1 MQLQLERFEM
11 SLDELNISIESRGS
25 SLSTAHV
32 TKKLKKPDDSLKKLA
47 ISDNKAK
54 RKYTKQARIQQ
65 EQKVII
71 PGDNLSPPP
80 SCSPLSS
87 QSSQFSNSL
96 SFSSSVVSL
105 PYTTSATEMRDESAI
120 YNQYLNQFEAHF
132 AFKCGYQTADDDN
145 NSSQIKL
152 NEYTNFDFDNE
163 NSMDSNDE
171 SFSTEMGCKR
181 DRTGA
186 VLTQQRQAANMRERR
201 RMQSINDAFEGLRI
215 HLPTLP
221 YEKKIS
227 KVETLKLA
235 IGYINFL
242 TDLLNK
248 DTRYSSQSSS
258 SKEVKKFVYTF
269 KDFDYASNSLIG
281 HSLSWKNSRE
291 LNLTQNR
298 TFVSKLWHITSII
311 KADEEL
317 KTYSTSE
324 SGCTKAKMSLSLS
337 DNEDER
343 SDSEDE
349 DEFGDDQIK
358 QKSNHVV
365 LNEHELLFQYH
376 KSDKDVENLNGL
388 LPLQQQDSPAEPFY
402 SQQTGASY
410 YTATGNSAGY
420 ETTAFMNKN
429 NSYINQPSYYN
440 ELPRA
445 SYNFNETDK
454 TNKYY
459 SDLNNNLN
467 GCHSLSQ
474 HGIENIPEGMQLPI
488 DQSNGYQH
496 HNSVYFS
503 NNYSGLNNG
512 QYCYNMIN
520 PDDNIMSINNNNF
533 NDYSFNNQSFYQS

>member
-1 MQLQLERFEM
+1 M
-11 SLDELNISIESRGS
+11 
-25 SLSTAHV
+25 
-32 TKKLKKPDDSLKKLA
+32 
-47 ISDNKAK
+47 
-54 RKYTKQARIQQ
+54 
-65 EQKVII
+65 
-71 PGDNLSPPP
+71 
-80 SCSPLSS
+80 
-87 QSSQFSNSL
+87 
-96 SFSSSVVSL
+96 
-105 PYTTSATEMRDESAI
+105 
-120 YNQYLNQFEAHF
+120 
-132 AFKCGYQTADDDN
+132 
-145 NSSQIKL
+145 
-152 NEYTNFDFDNE
+152 
-163 NSMDSNDE
+163 
-171 SFSTEMGCKR
+171 
-181 DRTGA
+181 
-186 VLTQQRQAANMRERR
+186 
-201 RMQSINDAFEGLRI
+201 
-215 HLPTLP
+215 
-221 YEKKIS
+221 
-227 KVETLKLA
+227 
-235 IGYINFL
+235 
-242 TDLLNK
+242 
-248 DTRYSSQSSS
+248 
-258 SKEVKKFVYTF
+258 
-269 KDFDYASNSLIG
+269 
-281 HSLSWKNSRE
+281 
-291 LNLTQNR
+291 
-298 TFVSKLWHITSII
+298 
-311 KADEEL
+311 
-317 KTYSTSE
+317 
-324 SGCTKAKMSLSLS
+324 
-337 DNEDER
+337 
-343 SDSEDE
+343 
-349 DEFGDDQIK
+349 
-358 QKSNHVV
+358 
-365 LNEHELLFQYH
+365 NEHELLFQYH